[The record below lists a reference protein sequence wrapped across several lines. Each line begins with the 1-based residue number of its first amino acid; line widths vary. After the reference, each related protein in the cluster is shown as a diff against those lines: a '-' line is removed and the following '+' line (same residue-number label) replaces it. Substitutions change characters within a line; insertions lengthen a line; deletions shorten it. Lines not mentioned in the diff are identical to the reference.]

1 MRSTG
6 GPPIDLLANILIT
19 LLVLQLVWQYA
30 LRFGKDTIGNP
41 RVPQYYQTHGI
52 REIVLSATLAGIML
66 VCAWRTQATSLDL
79 VLLTLAG
86 TGLVGS
92 YWVAVAFVGLGRQFP
107 EDDSDDLV
115 PHVNHAIQAVVLVL
129 ALGLKWASA

>member
-1 MRSTG
+1 MRS
-6 GPPIDLLANILIT
+6 
-19 LLVLQLVWQYA
+19 
-30 LRFGKDTIGNP
+30 
-41 RVPQYYQTHGI
+41 
-52 REIVLSATLAGIML
+52 IVLL